1 MTDFLIFSLV
11 GYLLGSVPFGLI
23 AGRLFSNI
31 DVREHGSGMTGMT
44 NVIRTVGIWAGIL
57 VLSLDMGKTVL
68 AVVLARYFTDSLNI
82 EVVAAI
88 TAIMGHNWPLYSK
101 FKGGRGV
108 APGWAGLI
116 ILSPIAGIVA
126 SLVGLLTIAISRYVS
141 LGSIVGTTSGAITL
155 IVLSLFDV
163 DPLAYIWYGPIGA
176 TIIVV
181 RHKENIQRLL
191 TGKERKL
198 GHRSEG
204 L

>member
-1 MTDFLIFSLV
+1 MTDFLIFSLA

-155 IVLSLFDV
+155 IVLSLLDV

>member
-23 AGRLFSNI
+23 AGRFFSDI
-31 DVREHGSGMTGMT
+31 DIREHGSGMTGMT

-68 AVVLARYFTDSLNI
+68 AVILARYFTDSLSI

-101 FKGGRGV
+101 FKGGRGA

-126 SLVGLLTIAISRYVS
+126 SLVGLTTIAISRYVS
-141 LGSIVGTTSGAITL
+141 LGSIVGATSGAITL
-155 IVLSLFDV
+155 IVLSLLDV

-176 TIIVV
+176 TIIVI

-198 GHRSEG
+198 GHRPEG
-204 L
+204 F

>member
-1 MTDFLIFSLV
+1 MTDFLIFSLA

-126 SLVGLLTIAISRYVS
+126 SLVGLITIAISRYVS

>member
-1 MTDFLIFSLV
+1 
-11 GYLLGSVPFGLI
+11 
-23 AGRLFSNI
+23 
-31 DVREHGSGMTGMT
+31 MT

-68 AVVLARYFTDSLNI
+68 AVVLARYFTDSLNL

-155 IVLSLFDV
+155 IVLSLLDV